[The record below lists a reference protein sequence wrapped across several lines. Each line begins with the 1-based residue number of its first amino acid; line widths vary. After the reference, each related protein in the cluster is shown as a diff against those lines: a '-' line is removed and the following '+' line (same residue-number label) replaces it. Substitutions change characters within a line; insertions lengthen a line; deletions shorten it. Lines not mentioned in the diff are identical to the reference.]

1 MATNLRSNFVDFFGT
16 SKLPELQAVI
26 EATTESYPSM
36 IPILFNE
43 EGMTTD
49 IAQHTTM
56 SGLRNPI
63 QVGENVPVQFQTIKS
78 GYPKTYTATKW
89 GTGYRISKEAV
100 DDGKFGF
107 IERATKS
114 FSKGMFEVKEIA
126 AADIFDNG
134 FTTNGY
140 DGVPLFS
147 NSHPLENGGGVVGD
161 NLGTAAELSITSY
174 RDLRNLFQ
182 NTLNEDGQ
190 FVKYMPKFLVLP
202 QALQDLGQEIVK
214 SQYNPEDANN
224 AINTVYD
231 TIALLPGNY
240 WQYLDSDTAFFLVG
254 DKAEHWLM
262 FMSREA
268 MSTDS
273 DYDKEA
279 RAWELMCFSRWDVG
293 YSNWRAICGNAGA

>member
-1 MATNLRSNFVDFFGT
+1 MATNLRSNFADFFGT

-202 QALQDLGQEIVK
+202 QALQDIGQEIVK